1 LGVYVNYEHWR
12 VNGDME
18 AFDSSRELNVPRWL
32 RELTGDHFFQ
42 RVVALRFLPPNND
55 EALVHLTALPDLQCL
70 YLNGSGNEF
79 TDVGLAHLPQPD
91 RLVHFQAGTL
101 VGDGFVKRLAGGTE
115 MEVLSLDRTRVTDE
129 GLGWLS
135 GLTNL
140 KRLGLS
146 RTQVSDEG
154 LKVLKAMT
162 ELEDLSLDD
171 TGVTDASLAL
181 LRNARNLRFIGLNG
195 TAVTDAGLV
204 HLHGLPK
211 LISVSLA
218 GTKVTQA
225 GITALKAATPSLAAV
240 DQDRARRL
248 KEAED
253 FRKRQGK

>member
-1 LGVYVNYEHWR
+1 
-12 VNGDME
+12 
-18 AFDSSRELNVPRWL
+18 
-32 RELTGDHFFQ
+32 
-42 RVVALRFLPPNND
+42 
-55 EALVHLTALPDLQCL
+55 
-70 YLNGSGNEF
+70 
-79 TDVGLAHLPQPD
+79 
-91 RLVHFQAGTL
+91 
-101 VGDGFVKRLAGGTE
+101 
-115 MEVLSLDRTRVTDE
+115 
-129 GLGWLS
+129 
-135 GLTNL
+135 
-140 KRLGLS
+140 
-146 RTQVSDEG
+146 
-154 LKVLKAMT
+154 MT